1 MPAPEARVLRRPGA
15 LDARARRRVRDPA
28 SPRLAWALTGSGHY
42 LRECL
47 DLIGQRPDVDLFLSR
62 AASEVLAM
70 YGHDPRRVRE
80 RVTCYRDTTASAA
93 PVGLFYRGRY
103 RRLVV
108 APATSN
114 TVAKM
119 VWGISDTLV
128 TNIYAQAGKCRIPS
142 IVFACDTE
150 PAMETEAPGG
160 RVMVYPR
167 RIDLE
172 NVDRLCGFE
181 HTTVVKRFDEL
192 LAALEQAGE

>member
-1 MPAPEARVLRRPGA
+1 MGNPDGT
-15 LDARARRRVRDPA
+15 
-28 SPRLAWALTGSGHY
+28 RLAWALTGSGHY

-47 DLIGQRPDVDLFLSR
+47 DLIRERPEVDLFLSR
-62 AASEVLAM
+62 AASEVLTM
-70 YGHDPRRVRE
+70 YGHDPRSLRE
-80 RVTCYRDTTASAA
+80 RIRCYRDNTASAP

-103 RRLVV
+103 RRLIV

-128 TNIYAQAGKCRIPS
+128 TNVYAQAGKCRIPS

-160 RVMVYPR
+160 QVMVYPR

-181 HTTVVKRFDEL
+181 HTTVVKRFDDL

>member
-1 MPAPEARVLRRPGA
+1 MSEPR
-15 LDARARRRVRDPA
+15 

-47 DLIGQRPDVDLFLSR
+47 ELITQRPDVELFLSR
-62 AASEVLAM
+62 AAGEVLAM
-70 YGHDPRRVRE
+70 YGHDPRRLRE
-80 RVTCYRDTTASAA
+80 RITCYRDTTASAP
-93 PVGLFYRGRY
+93 PVGFFYHGRY
-103 RRLVV
+103 RGLVI

-160 RVMVYPR
+160 QVMVYPR

-172 NVDRLCGFE
+172 NVDRLGTFE
-181 HTTVVKRFDEL
+181 HTTVVRRFDEL
-192 LAALEQAGE
+192 VAALERVGE

>member
-1 MPAPEARVLRRPGA
+1 MSEPR
-15 LDARARRRVRDPA
+15 

-47 DLIGQRPDVDLFLSR
+47 ELIRERPDVDLFLSR
-62 AASEVLAM
+62 AAAEVLAM
-70 YGHDPRRVRE
+70 YGHDPRRLRE
-80 RVTCYRDTTASAA
+80 RITCYRDTTASAP
-93 PVGLFYRGRY
+93 PVAFFYHGRY
-103 RRLVV
+103 ERLVI

-150 PAMETEAPGG
+150 PVMETEAPGG
-160 RVMVYPR
+160 QVMVYPR

-172 NVDRLCGFE
+172 NVDRLGTFE
-181 HTTVVKRFDEL
+181 HTTVVRRFDEL
-192 LAALEQAGE
+192 VAALRRLDE

>member
-1 MPAPEARVLRRPGA
+1 MSEPR
-15 LDARARRRVRDPA
+15 

-47 DLIGQRPDVDLFLSR
+47 ELIRERPDVDLFLSR
-62 AASEVLAM
+62 AAAEVLAM
-70 YGHDPRRVRE
+70 YGHDPRRLRD
-80 RVTCYRDTTASAA
+80 RIRCYRDTTASAP
-93 PVGLFYRGRY
+93 PVGFFYHGRY
-103 RRLVV
+103 RGLVI

-160 RVMVYPR
+160 QVMVYPR

-172 NVDRLCGFE
+172 NVDRLSTFDR
-181 HTTVVKRFDEL
+181 TTVVRRFDEL
-192 LAALEQAGE
+192 VATLERVGE